1 MPKPYHWRKQKTLAM
16 LANRRQYNAQ
26 YNPLFTTAV
35 EFITEGSRSGIN
47 TQTLIVTEARIDPN
61 TLIHT
66 YIIAE

>member
-1 MPKPYHWRKQKTLAM
+1 M
-16 LANRRQYNAQ
+16 LANRRQHNAQ
-26 YNPLFTTAV
+26 YNPLFTSAF